1 MADAKGAKDDGID
14 MKNEVSVDGKTKAP
28 IAPKKTTTRRLAG
41 TVTIGTAY
49 TDTGY
54 EPDSEANNEGFDA
67 DMSDTV
73 ETSASGASWTVGL
86 SLLSIFLLLWKH

>member
-1 MADAKGAKDDGID
+1 MADAKGAKDDGVD
-14 MKNEVSVDGKTKAP
+14 MKNEVSIDGTTKAP
-28 IAPKKTTTRRLAG
+28 IVPTKKRRLAG
-41 TVTIGTAY
+41 TVTISTAY

-67 DMSDTV
+67 DMSETV

-86 SLLSIFLLLWKH
+86 SLLSILLLLWKH